1 MILLGQMPV
10 IEEFNVG
17 TTWTYTNGA
26 GMQNYGGAENYA
38 TLNVGTTPYPNSST
52 IKITSPVA
60 NYSALCGGTT
70 LTVSFPIV
78 GVIENNYDFM
88 VFQYYNAGAWVTQST
103 FTGVKNLTPS
113 YTIPKTATRF
123 RFVLTTDASLVIWY
137 RANLNAWSLTQG
149 GIFQTPV
156 DISNSYVGGAPKAI
170 QVYYYDITRFT
181 IGCTVSLP
189 ITLIEFKGSPEERCN
204 LIEWTTASEQ
214 NNDFFTLEKTSD
226 GVDYEIV
233 SIMNGAGNSNMVL
246 DYHYEEYQPWDMTYY
261 RLKQTDFDGKFVYSD
276 LISVYRPNKDK
287 KILKIINILGQEV
300 DDSYVG
306 VKIYYFTDGSFI
318 KKM

>member
-1 MILLGQMPV
+1 VWFKVDL
-10 IEEFNVG
+10 
-17 TTWTYTNGA
+17 TNG
-26 GMQNYGGAENYA
+26 Q
-38 TLNVGTTPYPNSST
+38 L
-52 IKITSPVA
+52 
-60 NYSALCGGTT
+60 
-70 LTVSFPIV
+70 F
-78 GVIENNYDFM
+78 
-88 VFQYYNAGAWVTQST
+88 
-103 FTGVKNLTPS
+103 
-113 YTIPKTATRF
+113 
-123 RFVLTTDASLVIWY
+123 TDATHPTS
-137 RANLNAWSLTQG
+137 
-149 GIFQTPV
+149 V
-156 DISNSYVGGAPKAI
+156 DYSNSWVYNPTGPVKGAIA
-170 QVYYYDITRFT
+170 VYYYDITRFT
-181 IGCTVSLP
+181 IGCTTNLP

-233 SIMNGAGNSNMVL
+233 TIMNGAGNSNMVL

-261 RLKQTDFDGKFVYSD
+261 RLKQTDYDGKFVYSD